1 MSSGVFYFVGI
12 ILEFELVDRK
22 HKNDDEDNKY
32 YVNYH
37 YIMIQFTILR
47 VRISIS
53 FGCFDLGITDEHK

>member
-1 MSSGVFYFVGI
+1 MSSGVFYFAGI

-37 YIMIQFTILR
+37 YIMIQFAILR

-53 FGCFDLGITDEHK
+53 FGCFDLGIKDEHK